1 MTDLDIGLKYNA
13 INSGEIDVMN
23 IFTTDGQ
30 LAVSDVVVLEDDKN
44 FYQTYYCGTVVRSDT
59 LEKYPELRD
68 VLMMMDGILT
78 DAEMAALNN
87 EVEASGADE
96 KDVARNFLT
105 DKGLL

>member
-1 MTDLDIGLKYNA
+1 
-13 INSGEIDVMN
+13 
-23 IFTTDGQ
+23 
-30 LAVSDVVVLEDDKN
+30 
-44 FYQTYYCGTVVRSDT
+44 
-59 LEKYPELRD
+59 

-87 EVEASGADE
+87 EVEAGGADE